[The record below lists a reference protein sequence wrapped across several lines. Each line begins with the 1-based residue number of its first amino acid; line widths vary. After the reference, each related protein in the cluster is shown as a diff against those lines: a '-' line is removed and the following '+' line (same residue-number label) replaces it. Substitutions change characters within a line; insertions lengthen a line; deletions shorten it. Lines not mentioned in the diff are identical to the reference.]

1 LVGPHVTEMIAGA
14 AAVMN
19 LECTGEELAHTI
31 HPHPTISEM
40 IMEAAMAVEGYKLH
54 SL

>member
-1 LVGPHVTEMIAGA
+1 LVGPHVTEMIVGA
-14 AAVMN
+14 ATAMN
-19 LECTGEELAHTI
+19 LECTSAELAHTI

-40 IMEAAMAVEGYKLH
+40 IMEAAMAVEGYKIH

>member
-1 LVGPHVTEMIAGA
+1 MIAGPA
-14 AAVMN
+14 TAMN
-19 LECTGEELAHTI
+19 LESTGEELAHTI

-40 IMEAAMAVEGYKLH
+40 IMEAAMAVEGYKIH